1 MIFCSYCSDGLDAGT
16 THCPR
21 CFRPAGPVD
30 QDPVGTLEPLSYES
44 AAEALRAADI
54 ALIQADAEAKLVA
67 EIERVRA
74 EAAHQRATELAL
86 LRAEAHATREATI
99 AQVRATAEAETR
111 GALAAELAKA
121 RSEAEKAFAIEL
133 ARVRAEAEHTMTS
146 RLKRAEEEAER
157 VRNTQLA
164 LAAAEADAARAAA
177 VEEARGAADGHAART
192 EDADDIHVI
201 PATAAS
207 EIPVEWQ
214 QGGATYTLELP
225 ARCPYC
231 REIIRTL
238 RVLRLKRSQAAFTS
252 PLPRGGRAILCSA
265 CDGILS
271 ADLSTL

>member
-1 MIFCSYCSDGLDAGT
+1 MNFCSYCSDGLDAGT

-21 CFRPAGPVD
+21 CFRPSGPVD
-30 QDPVGTLEPLSYES
+30 GDSVSTFESLSYES

-54 ALIQADAEAKLVA
+54 ALVQADAEAKLVA

-74 EAAHQRATELAL
+74 EAAHQRATDLAL
-86 LRAEAHATREATI
+86 LRAEADSTREATI
-99 AQVRATAEAETR
+99 AQARATAEAETR

-133 ARVRAEAEHTMTS
+133 ARVRADAEQAMTS
-146 RLKRAEEEAER
+146 RLQRAEEEAER

-164 LAAAEADAARAAA
+164 HAAAEAEAARAAA
-177 VEEARGAADGHAART
+177 VEEARRAGDGYAART
-192 EDADDIHVI
+192 EDADDFHVI
-201 PATAAS
+201 PTTSAN
-207 EIPVEWQ
+207 EIPLEWQ
-214 QGGATYTLELP
+214 RGATYTLELP